1 MEDLLREHEANEHTP
16 NYINYSLLE
25 MQDPDS
31 LDIVKEGEKL
41 LEALDK
47 HKNVSGDSVQNQIN

>member
-1 MEDLLREHEANEHTP
+1 MLREHEANEHTP

-25 MQDPDS
+25 MQDPES
-31 LDIVKEGEKL
+31 LDIVMEGEKL
-41 LEALDK
+41 LISLAK